1 MLLGR
6 KLFQLDPLMNSTKKE
21 KEHTAHTLFYLL
33 REITRKQ
40 TNLKG
45 FFPKKKKKRKTNS
58 SITTGINTQPKISHN
73 SLTGIFNDKLNSLR
87 L

>member
-1 MLLGR
+1 
-6 KLFQLDPLMNSTKKE
+6 MNSTKEKK

-33 REITRKQ
+33 RELTRKQ
-40 TNLKG
+40 TNLKVF
-45 FFPKKKKKRKTNS
+45 FFPKKQNKTNS

-73 SLTGIFNDKLNSLR
+73 SLTGIFNDKLKSLR